1 MGKSKTGI
9 PTHLSSSNIKTW
21 HYYTAWLKIIC
32 RQIQLNLIESSVGG
46 EERTHHLSNNIK
58 TFYRMGKILVFS
70 VKSK

>member
-9 PTHLSSSNIKTW
+9 SSSNIKTW

-58 TFYRMGKILVFS
+58 TFLFLVLNQNE
-70 VKSK
+70 